1 MIITVTLNPAIDKTV
16 EIDHFALNAVNRVKA
31 MRTDPG
37 GKGINVSKVVAAL
50 GGQTVACGLLG
61 GAAGEQIK
69 QALSAYNVSL
79 AFTKAPYETRTNLK
93 IVDRLNRTN
102 TDVNESGAAV
112 TPELLEAVFST
123 VCARARPGDTVVLAG
138 KNPPG
143 TPDGLLASWVRL
155 FKRQDLRVFV
165 DTVGAPMLR
174 AIEEKPFLIKPN
186 AEELSELFGRPLE
199 GRPALL
205 AAARELNARG
215 VALVVVSLGGDGAL
229 FVTSSRALHA
239 HGLKVPVGSTVGAGD
254 SMTASIA
261 FDLERGKSLEDAARC
276 AVAVSAANVMCSG
289 TQPAEL
295 SAILPLVPQVELE
308 PLD

>member
-93 IVDRLNRTN
+93 IVDRQQHTN

-123 VCARARPGDTVVLAG
+123 VCAHARPGDTVVLAG
-138 KNPPG
+138 KNPPARQTASSLPG
-143 TPDGLLASWVRL
+143 CASSSGRTCASSSIRWAPPCSAPSKKSPSSSSPTPRNSPSSSAARS
-155 FKRQDLRVFV
+155 K
-165 DTVGAPMLR
+165 A
-174 AIEEKPFLIKPN
+174 
-186 AEELSELFGRPLE
+186 GRPCSRPRASSTPA
-199 GRPALL
+199 GRAGGGL
-205 AAARELNARG
+205 
-215 VALVVVSLGGDGAL
+215 LGGDGAL

-239 HGLKVPVGSTVGAGD
+239 HGLKVPVGSTVGA
-254 SMTASIA
+254 
-261 FDLERGKSLEDAARC
+261 
-276 AVAVSAANVMCSG
+276 
-289 TQPAEL
+289 PAT
-295 SAILPLVPQVELE
+295 P
-308 PLD
+308 